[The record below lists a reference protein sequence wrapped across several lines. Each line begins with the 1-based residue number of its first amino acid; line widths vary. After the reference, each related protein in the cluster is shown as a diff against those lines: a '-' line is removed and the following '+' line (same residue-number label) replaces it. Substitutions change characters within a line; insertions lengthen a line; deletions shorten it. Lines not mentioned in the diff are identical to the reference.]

1 MKDTRHERSW
11 YVHERRRELMSGMA
25 PRVWDSGNEEAE
37 QRQCIDGSYTHQV
50 VEKRSG
56 EKMEGRGDHGKG

>member
-1 MKDTRHERSW
+1 
-11 YVHERRRELMSGMA
+11 MA
-25 PRVWDSGNEEAE
+25 PRIWDGRNEEVE

-56 EKMEGRGDHGKG
+56 EKMEGRGGGTMEGNRFDLKVQRRKDRSA

>member
-1 MKDTRHERSW
+1 
-11 YVHERRRELMSGMA
+11 MA
-25 PRVWDSGNEEAE
+25 PRIWDGRNEEVE

-56 EKMEGRGDHGKG
+56 EKRWRGGEGRGDHGRG